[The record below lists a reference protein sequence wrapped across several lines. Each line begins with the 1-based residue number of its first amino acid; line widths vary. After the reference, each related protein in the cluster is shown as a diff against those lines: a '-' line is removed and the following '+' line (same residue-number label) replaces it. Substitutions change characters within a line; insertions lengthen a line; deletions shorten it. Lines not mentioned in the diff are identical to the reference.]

1 MSRVVNAEWDAFS
14 NSINIDR
21 LRQKFL
27 FLCASDVLI
36 LVVIYFGLFFFYPST
51 GSSLLRAIHRPLHL
65 SGVSLQSCDI
75 IVEMFLRPDLS
86 QG

>member
-1 MSRVVNAEWDAFS
+1 MSRVVNEEWDAFS

-27 FLCASDVLI
+27 FLCAFDVLI
-36 LVVIYFGLFFFYPST
+36 LVVIYFALFFFYPST

-65 SGVSLQSCDI
+65 SGVSLQSSDI